1 MENKSAMD
9 VFMAQQSMP
18 ASEDEADSSFME
30 VEERDEKKSYFSK
43 EESGGAAGAAMQMDM
58 PASPAPLR
66 MMKARRATFAP
77 VPVSSIKTSE
87 QLLMEK
93 EPIDIR
99 ETGFWL
105 WRRMIVPPNVYVVHT
120 RIHKKEPVTMGLG
133 ISFRYIPAKDSF
145 QIIPASIQ
153 TIGVVANCI
162 SREKQGINVLAYV
175 QWQIDD
181 ISVAYRKIDF
191 SDRRDPLAIVNAQL
205 REQAEAAIKDKIATM
220 SVEEVLTDKAP
231 IISELTTRL
240 KAVTEEQKAEGKT
253 RYEGLGIM
261 IITVQIRE
269 AIVCSQTLWKDLQ
282 SPFRYQQA
290 KAARISYLE
299 SQDEINIKELETRRQ
314 VEIREA
320 ETNVEIER
328 IKQKKETEAQELR
341 LNEESA
347 RCQQTQNSR
356 QQVLRL
362 EEKTQVAEIESRE
375 RLLAKDQELQL
386 KRELEVLQN
395 QNRKDAEEASLGL
408 DAQKRYISFA
418 TEEAVHK
425 SAEDTRLLLRTIE
438 LKQQETLADKELKQT
453 QLEFQGIV
461 QAATDKLEAS
471 TLEASL
477 GRERMSRLFEME
489 MTEKRNQA
497 ANLQEEADLKMDR
510 LRREIENLIGD
521 KLLMNELIERLP
533 EIAAA
538 LPKPDELKIIQTG
551 EGKADFTE
559 SLVAFITKI
568 LAVGTT
574 LGITLPFFGKKDSE
588 AEG

>member
-9 VFMAQQSMP
+9 VFMAQQAMP
-18 ASEDEADSSFME
+18 APEAEPADLLMD
-30 VEERDEKKSYFSK
+30 VEESDEKKSYYSK
-43 EESGGAAGAAMQMDM
+43 EEANGGAGAGVEMDM
-58 PASPAPLR
+58 PSAPSPMR
-66 MMKARRATFAP
+66 MMKAKRAPSAP
-77 VPVSSIKTSE
+77 IPVSSIKTSE

-93 EPIDIR
+93 EPINIR

-120 RIHKKEPVTMGLG
+120 RINRKEPVTMGLG

-145 QIIPASIQ
+145 QVIPASIQ

-175 QWQIDD
+175 QWQIED

-240 KAVTEEQKAEGKT
+240 KAVTEEQQSDGKT

-347 RCQQTQNSR
+347 RCQQMQNSR

-395 QNRKDAEEASLGL
+395 QDRKDAEEASLGL
-408 DAQKRYISFA
+408 EAQKRSISFA
-418 TEEAVHK
+418 TEQAAHK

-438 LKQQETLADKELKQT
+438 LKQQEILAENDLKKT

-461 QAATDKLEAS
+461 QAVNDRLQAASLEAN
-471 TLEASL
+471 LA
-477 GRERMSRLFEME
+477 RERMSRGFELE
-489 MTEKRNQA
+489 MAEKRNLA
-497 ANLQEEADLKMDR
+497 ANLQEEAGVRIDR
-510 LRREIENLIGD
+510 QRREIENLIGD
-521 KLLMNELIERLP
+521 KLLVNELIERLP
-533 EIAAA
+533 EIASA

-551 EGKADFTE
+551 DGKADFTE
-559 SLVAFITKI
+559 TLAAFISKM
-568 LAVGTT
+568 LAVCTT
-574 LGITLPFFGKKDSE
+574 LGIALPGLGKKDPE
-588 AEG
+588 A